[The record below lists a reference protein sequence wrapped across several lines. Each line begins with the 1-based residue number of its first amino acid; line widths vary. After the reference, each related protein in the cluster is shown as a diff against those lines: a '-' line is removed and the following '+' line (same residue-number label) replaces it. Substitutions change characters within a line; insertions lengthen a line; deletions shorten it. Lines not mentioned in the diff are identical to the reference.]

1 MNNSSAD
8 GTPAHPFTDAFHP
21 ALATDKT
28 GKIGVCYYDRSNDPR
43 NFLIGR
49 TCAFSTAGNKWKNIR
64 IQSPGGPS
72 IVNQDDIIISLHN
85 WLGDYEALASDS
97 LNQSAGFIGGYT
109 DTSAGY
115 QNIRENKF

>member
-1 MNNSSAD
+1 MRA
-8 GTPAHPFTDAFHP
+8 TAHKLIARMH
-21 ALATDKT
+21 
-28 GKIGVCYYDRSNDPR
+28 RNESPR
-43 NFLIGR
+43 
-49 TCAFSTAGNKWKNIR
+49 CAFSTDGNKWKNIR

-72 IVNQDDIIISLHN
+72 IVNQDDIIIGLHN

>member
-1 MNNSSAD
+1 MKVRDARSRRM
-8 GTPAHPFTDAFHP
+8 GT
-21 ALATDKT
+21 
-28 GKIGVCYYDRSNDPR
+28 N
-43 NFLIGR
+43 GR
-49 TCAFSTAGNKWKNIR
+49 ISAFSPR
-64 IQSPGGPS
+64 GGPS
-72 IVNQDDIIISLHN
+72 IVNQDDIIIGLHN